1 MSKKEWKGNRLKY
14 NALMIEHKI
23 YSSFIVPVNPK
34 IMLGPYFKSSVVQSS
49 TKSKKQPLQ
58 IKRIDEKETYD

>member
-14 NALMIEHKI
+14 DALMIEHKI

-49 TKSKKQPLQ
+49 TKSK
-58 IKRIDEKETYD
+58 